1 MTENRK
7 NDLTIG
13 PVGAHLRRQGM
24 PFGLGLVAIFSFD
37 AADLFFISRLGE
49 SPLAAVSFALPL
61 IWLVY
66 GIGIGFEAGAA
77 SCVSRAVGRGDDEG
91 AKRLTIDT
99 MTLAVLCATVLAL
112 AGLAAIGPVFTA
124 LGATPELMPLI
135 HDYMGTW
142 YWVAPLD
149 MALWTALASIR
160 ARGNTL
166 LESKVITAAA
176 LLNLVLDPLLIFGL
190 LGFPRLGVQGAA
202 LATVLATAIMLVF
215 TLLHLSLRLRVF
227 ANPLA
232 PLTTLVAS
240 WRHVLYIG
248 VPAMITN
255 AIIPVSSAIVVA
267 LVATFGVDAVAGFG
281 VAMRIEPMFLI
292 PFYALSAVTS
302 PFFGQNFGAGH
313 FVRLL
318 EARRVITRFC
328 LVFGLALALF
338 MFLVSKPLTGI
349 YSQLPAIQ
357 DVAVSYLWIATLS
370 WGAYGIVM
378 SVNAAFNGIG
388 KPLPGVVI
396 SSCRVIV
403 VFLPLA
409 LLGKAL
415 LGLQGIFL
423 ATLLSNLLLGAI
435 AWRWLGAQIARAAS
449 MAD

>member
-1 MTENRK
+1 
-7 NDLTIG
+7 
-13 PVGAHLRRQGM
+13 
-24 PFGLGLVAIFSFD
+24 
-37 AADLFFISRLGE
+37 
-49 SPLAAVSFALPL
+49 
-61 IWLVY
+61 
-66 GIGIGFEAGAA
+66 
-77 SCVSRAVGRGDDEG
+77 
-91 AKRLTIDT
+91 
-99 MTLAVLCATVLAL
+99 
-112 AGLAAIGPVFTA
+112 
-124 LGATPELMPLI
+124 
-135 HDYMGTW
+135 
-142 YWVAPLD
+142 
-149 MALWTALASIR
+149 
-160 ARGNTL
+160 
-166 LESKVITAAA
+166 
-176 LLNLVLDPLLIFGL
+176 
-190 LGFPRLGVQGAA
+190 
-202 LATVLATAIMLVF
+202 
-215 TLLHLSLRLRVF
+215 
-227 ANPLA
+227 
-232 PLTTLVAS
+232 
-240 WRHVLYIG
+240 
-248 VPAMITN
+248 MITN